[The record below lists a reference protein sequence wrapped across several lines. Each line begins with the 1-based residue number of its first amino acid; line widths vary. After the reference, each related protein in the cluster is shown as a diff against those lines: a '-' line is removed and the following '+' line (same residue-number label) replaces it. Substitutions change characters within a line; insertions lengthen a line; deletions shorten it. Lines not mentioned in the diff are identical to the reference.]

1 MSELDKKIFLSDIE
15 LCKSIFNK
23 FLHYPREYK
32 RLFTTE
38 EIIFMRELV
47 DTELENLKAGLMEL
61 CAENYN
67 KLESVSKLP
76 IGILEGEEDGLS
88 IKPTN
93 A

>member
-1 MSELDKKIFLSDIE
+1 
-15 LCKSIFNK
+15 
-23 FLHYPREYK
+23 
-32 RLFTTE
+32 
-38 EIIFMRELV
+38 MRELV